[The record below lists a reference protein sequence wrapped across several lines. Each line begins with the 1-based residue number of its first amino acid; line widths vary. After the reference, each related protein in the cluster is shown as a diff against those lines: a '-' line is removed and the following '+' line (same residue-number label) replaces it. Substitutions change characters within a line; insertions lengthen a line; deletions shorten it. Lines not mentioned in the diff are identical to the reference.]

1 MGENYDIP
9 FDVRTSEK
17 YGVDRAKA
25 KHIRSS
31 EIEVRFAYPDNAS
44 LIDLAE
50 LFKRL
55 SESYPDFTLTHFTK
69 EDYDD
74 EDFVCYLEKMD
85 EVDMT
90 LDEVIEYDSKQDYV
104 KEQHRKN
111 DEALARV
118 RIQSYEALLKKD

>member
-1 MGENYDIP
+1 VSENYEIP

-17 YGVDRAKA
+17 CGVDRAKA

-31 EIEVRFAYPDNAS
+31 EIEVRFSYPDNAT
-44 LIDLAE
+44 LMDLSS
-50 LFKRL
+50 LFKKL
-55 SESYPDFTLTHFTK
+55 SESYPDFTLTQLTM

-90 LDEVIEYDSKQDYV
+90 LDEIVQYDRQLDHTKN
-104 KEQHRKN
+104 QHRKMM
-111 DEALARV
+111 
-118 RIQSYEALLKKD
+118 KH